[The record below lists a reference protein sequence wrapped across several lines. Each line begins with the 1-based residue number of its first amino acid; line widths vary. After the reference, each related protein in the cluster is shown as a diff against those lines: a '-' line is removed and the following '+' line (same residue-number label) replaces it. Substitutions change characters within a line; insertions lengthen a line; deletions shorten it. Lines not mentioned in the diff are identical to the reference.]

1 MREEKPTNQELVNK
15 AIALLRDGLAPFV
28 ARELKI
34 NVREV
39 PPNRL
44 RRMASDPKL
53 EQTPIDKWD
62 VQALA
67 GIMEATWDPVFRK
80 TLGRLER
87 SWVNEL
93 REWRNW
99 WAHQRDFSTEDAE
112 RVLDSAE
119 RLLKSIEAPQADE
132 VGRIRRELRSGDLAA
147 GSASNRADRTTADNN
162 PDDVARSPEDV
173 LRKIRS
179 ERHQSWKN
187 LRKAVRALMDQP
199 HESFRTPNVA
209 ASSKS
214 TVRLMQRG
222 TGLPLDRLKAML
234 DSM

>member
-1 MREEKPTNQELVNK
+1 MATNQELVNK

-28 ARELKI
+28 AREFKI

-39 PPNRL
+39 PPDRL
-44 RRMASDPKL
+44 LRMASDPKL

-67 GIMEATWDPVFRK
+67 RIMEATWHPVFRK

-99 WAHQRDFSTEDAE
+99 WAHQRDFSAEDAE

-147 GSASNRADRTTADNN
+147 GSAANRADRTTADTNA
-162 PDDVARSPEDV
+162 DDVARSPEDV

-199 HESFRTPNVA
+199 HEPFGTPNVA